1 MFHRILLNLEKKIED
16 VKNEKNKV
24 VKSQKFEEAASLRDT
39 EKRLQE
45 ELEKAKA
52 RMGRRKQTQ
61 TLSDR

>member
-1 MFHRILLNLEKKIED
+1 MFRKNIVDLEKKIED

-45 ELEKAKA
+45 ELEKAKN
-52 RMGRRKQTQ
+52 RLGRRKQTQ
-61 TLSDR
+61 TLSHR